1 MYGNVNGGGNV
12 KPLQTVEQKLWDGAS
27 ITYYILP
34 ELKLVIAYIFIGT
47 GVIQA
52 NTWYSYAFPDE
63 VGVPAADRE
72 APLADSANGISSARA
87 KVDNGTRRMNLYT
100 GNLQTGAKPAGTL
113 MFPIE

>member
-1 MYGNVNGGGNV
+1 MYGNVNGGDNV

-34 ELKLVIAYIFIGT
+34 ELKLVIGYLFIGT

-52 NTWYSYAFPDE
+52 NTWYSYAFPSE

-72 APLADSANGISSARA
+72 APLTNSSGGLSSARA
-87 KVDNGTRRMNLYT
+87 KVDKGTCRMNLYT
-100 GNLQTGAKPAGTL
+100 GNLQTGDKPAGAL